1 MSRKVIWTD
10 KCNTPGGHYS
20 QGITYNGILY
30 TSGIVPVKP
39 KTHEVVG
46 KTIEEATK
54 QTMNNL
60 SEVAKAAG
68 TSLENALKFT
78 VYLTNMSDFKRFND
92 VYATY
97 FTNEPPARTTVTI
110 AGLLRTIIE
119 IEAIIAIP
127 EN

>member
-39 KTHEVVG
+39 QTHDVVG
-46 KTIEEATK
+46 DSIQEATR

-60 SEVAKAAG
+60 SEVAKTAG
-68 TSLENALKFT
+68 TSLENALKLT
-78 VYLTNMSDFKRFND
+78 VYLTNMNDFKGFNE

-97 FTNEPPARTTVTI
+97 FSNEPPARTTVTI

-127 EN
+127 E